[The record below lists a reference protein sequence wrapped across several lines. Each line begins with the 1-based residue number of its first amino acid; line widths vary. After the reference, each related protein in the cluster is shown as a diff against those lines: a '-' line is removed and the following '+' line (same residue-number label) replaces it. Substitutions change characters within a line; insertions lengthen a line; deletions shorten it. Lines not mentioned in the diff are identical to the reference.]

1 MRVTN
6 IVCRKSIL
14 DDINTNHSFLQNLPE
29 TNPGIYDLLKS
40 ENSSNNSGLRYLVF
54 TVVKN
59 QQHIVLK
66 LTPFCAHSCAKGS
79 GSEKEAS
86 IYTDRTPDSQE
97 PTSKR
102 VTCTNHRHPPQA
114 AKRESQTKSHI
125 ESQLNNNRGPTQ
137 GKSDALKAPQPTETR
152 RRHKSQIP
160 VSRPRWC
167 RGKEGGPKNTT
178 CAFREQRTIFR
189 STG

>member
-1 MRVTN
+1 MFHIGFTSWSLQDWQHRHHATCMPPVYSLRRSDPFTQIGSRVLMKLKKK
-6 IVCRKSIL
+6 RSYKGIL
-14 DDINTNHSFLQNLPE
+14 L
-29 TNPGIYDLLKS
+29 
-40 ENSSNNSGLRYLVF
+40 
-54 TVVKN
+54 
-59 QQHIVLK
+59 VLK

>member
-1 MRVTN
+1 MLVYQRVP
-6 IVCRKSIL
+6 
-14 DDINTNHSFLQNLPE
+14 SFLAVGPIHQGAVSSGSSVAGQAQLCKHLDGAAVRWYTYP
-29 TNPGIYDLLKS
+29 S
-40 ENSSNNSGLRYLVF
+40 EKYIKIL
-54 TVVKN
+54 
-59 QQHIVLK
+59 VLK

-137 GKSDALKAPQPTETR
+137 GKSDALKAPQPTKTR

>member
-1 MRVTN
+1 M
-6 IVCRKSIL
+6 
-14 DDINTNHSFLQNLPE
+14 
-29 TNPGIYDLLKS
+29 
-40 ENSSNNSGLRYLVF
+40 
-54 TVVKN
+54 
-59 QQHIVLK
+59 LK

-114 AKRESQTKSHI
+114 EKRESQTKSHI

-160 VSRPRWC
+160 VSTLPTSVTIAARNDL
-167 RGKEGGPKNTT
+167 GKVLSVENMKKDPWVLHGRKKETSPGGIRAPLG
-178 CAFREQRTIFR
+178 R
-189 STG
+189 

>member
-1 MRVTN
+1 MVLLPGPCKIGSTGIMRPACLPSTPCVDPIPLRRLEAEFSWN
-6 IVCRKSIL
+6 SKKRSYKGIL
-14 DDINTNHSFLQNLPE
+14 L
-29 TNPGIYDLLKS
+29 
-40 ENSSNNSGLRYLVF
+40 
-54 TVVKN
+54 
-59 QQHIVLK
+59 VLK

-137 GKSDALKAPQPTETR
+137 GKSDLLKAPQPTETR